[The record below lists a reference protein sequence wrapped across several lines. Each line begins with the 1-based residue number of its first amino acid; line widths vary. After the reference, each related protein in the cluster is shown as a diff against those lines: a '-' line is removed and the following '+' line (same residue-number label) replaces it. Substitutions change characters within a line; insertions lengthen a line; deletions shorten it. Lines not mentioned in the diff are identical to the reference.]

1 MHTDPKFQFQSWK
14 RGSSEARTEFQ
25 LFPSKIDSM
34 TKDIH
39 GWTLSKILFLANQSS
54 SMNVFSHWIN
64 FWGKKSWNSSFLRI
78 KIGVWI
84 QCATLK
90 NNLHLRAAFCVSLLL
105 IHGPLTHFDHRSST
119 SLTKKGLVDLRK
131 TIP

>member
-1 MHTDPKFQFQSWK
+1 MSLVIESIF
-14 RGSSEARTEFQ
+14 G
-25 LFPSKIDSM
+25 
-34 TKDIH
+34 
-39 GWTLSKILFLANQSS
+39 
-54 SMNVFSHWIN
+54 
-64 FWGKKSWNSSFLRI
+64 GKKVEI
-78 KIGVWI
+78 EVWI